1 LTPYCYLIDA
11 LNQVLSWDVST
22 EACPRAVQSQ
32 AALLAG
38 LAPEEQLDADLD

>member
-1 LTPYCYLIDA
+1 MTPHCYLIDA

-22 EACPRAVQSQ
+22 EAVPGAINSQ

-38 LAPEEQLDADLD
+38 RSPEDLDEVSH

>member
-1 LTPYCYLIDA
+1 MQLHCYLIDA
-11 LNQVLSWDVST
+11 IDQVLGWDVST

-38 LAPEEQLDADLD
+38 LSPEEQLDADLD